1 MSPKPNETAV
11 STISTAS
18 STAMLSM
25 HLNGVADVH
34 LRVGRV
40 GTQLARLARMAEC
53 VGVAALVHEGLDHV
67 LARIGEGRIEFER
80 LDPLLYASL

>member
-1 MSPKPNETAV
+1 MRLK
-11 STISTAS
+11 
-18 STAMLSM
+18 
-25 HLNGVADVH
+25 GVADVH

-40 GTQLARLARMAEC
+40 GPQLACLARMAEG

-80 LDPLLYASL
+80 LDPVLYASL